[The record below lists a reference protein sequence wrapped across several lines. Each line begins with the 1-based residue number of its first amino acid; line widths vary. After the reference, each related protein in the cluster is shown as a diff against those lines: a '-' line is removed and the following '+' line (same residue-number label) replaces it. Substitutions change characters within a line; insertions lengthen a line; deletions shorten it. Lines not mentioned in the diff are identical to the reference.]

1 MATPV
6 FVVGYDKAVQTE
18 FGANVTFATL
28 NITAWSWEPTV
39 NTLLVTHS
47 GSGGI
52 AARIAG
58 VLDGEGTV
66 EANFDSANLIFG
78 ASPLPTI
85 TPGVRGQIKVQVGT
99 TNPFI
104 IPVIVQKVPFKSSVD
119 GLVQYTFSV
128 QMDSQSGSYSQPS

>member
-18 FGANVTFATL
+18 LGANVTFTTL
-28 NITAWSWEPTV
+28 NITAWSWEESV

-66 EANFDSANLIFG
+66 EANYDSANNMFAAAPSVKAGIR
-78 ASPLPTI
+78 
-85 TPGVRGQIKVQVGT
+85 GVVKIQVGT

-119 GLVQYTFSV
+119 GLVQYTFTV
-128 QMDSQSGSYSQPS
+128 QLDSQSGSYSQPS